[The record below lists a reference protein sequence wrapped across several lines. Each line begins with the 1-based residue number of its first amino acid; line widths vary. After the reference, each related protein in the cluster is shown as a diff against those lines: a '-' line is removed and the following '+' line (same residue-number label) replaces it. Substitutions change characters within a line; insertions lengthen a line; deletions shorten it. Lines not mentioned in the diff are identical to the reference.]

1 MPAPIDIVYTTIG
14 GVIGAALTQYV
25 THLRDRRAA
34 RALVIER
41 LADVEEAFEALHWA
55 LPPDGTQPPAEPQM
69 AGKLAALEA
78 ASLVAG
84 IPRSIYTCYAST
96 IKCYENSQRILQAAT
111 WFVLQTVQSAND
123 NLAELRESP
132 SKDNVTANLESIRD
146 HLITLS
152 SQVKTGEDP
161 IFKIHDAALKTLSK
175 ALWHPNILPI
185 RWWKL
190 RGLQQRVNALDNTA
204 CILAEKL
211 RAYES
216 AYKAVSIGAFKIAD
230 HLAADWAPSTNEG

>member
-1 MPAPIDIVYTTIG
+1 MPAPIDVLYTTIG

-34 RALVIER
+34 RALVVER

-84 IPRSIYTCYAST
+84 IPRSIYACYAST
-96 IKCYENSQRILQAAT
+96 IKCYENSRRILQAET
-111 WFVLQTVQSAND
+111 WFALQTVQSAND
-123 NLAELRESP
+123 NLAELRES
-132 SKDNVTANLESIRD
+132 KDNVAANLESMRD

-152 SQVKTGEDP
+152 GQVKTGENG
-161 IFKIHDAALKTLSK
+161 IFKIHDAALKMLSK
-175 ALWHPNILPI
+175 ALWKPNILPI

-190 RGLQQRVNALDNTA
+190 RGLKQRVNRLDSTA

-211 RAYES
+211 RKYES
-216 AYKAVSIGAFKIAD
+216 AYKAVSIGSFNIAE
-230 HLAADWAPSTNEG
+230 HLAADWAPSTSEG